1 MLCIAGFDGYFKH
14 VNPAWE
20 RTLGWTAEELTSR
33 PWTDFVHPDDLEST
47 VAEAA
52 KQTEQGLEVISF
64 ENRYRAKDGTYHWL
78 LWSSRPSAERGEMHA
93 VARDISERKQSEQA
107 LVQLNQD
114 LETRVSERTAEAESR
129 ASQAEEARRELAQR
143 EEQIRTGADRMRSFL
158 QQMPIAA
165 AVVGRDMRY
174 LFLTDRFRT
183 EYGLQDVNVFTISHT
198 DIFPDQDERWKTILA
213 GCLAGEAQASDEER
227 FTVQG
232 GRHEWLRWRADPWRL
247 QTGEIAG
254 MLLYV
259 ETITAR
265 KEAEDRVQR
274 TSVDLARSNAEMEA
288 FTYSVSH
295 DLKEPLR
302 TIEAFSQFLLE
313 DYADRLDDEGRDY
326 LLKLARASAR
336 MKQLIEDLLALSRI
350 GRRDE
355 RTSSC
360 DVGRVLSDI
369 LEGMRATVDERSARV
384 EVQEGLPHVVGSP
397 ARIEQIFGNLISNAI
412 KFNRSDAP
420 SVEVGLRELTS
431 SHAVFFVRDNGIG
444 IEPEYHERIFGIFQ
458 RLQRREEFEGTGAGL
473 AIVKRAVET
482 LGGTIAV
489 ESDGSSGTTF
499 IVSLPLAAAG
509 EERQAA

>member
-1 MLCIAGFDGYFKH
+1 
-14 VNPAWE
+14 
-20 RTLGWTAEELTSR
+20 
-33 PWTDFVHPDDLEST
+33 
-47 VAEAA
+47 
-52 KQTEQGLEVISF
+52 
-64 ENRYRAKDGTYHWL
+64 
-78 LWSSRPSAERGEMHA
+78 
-93 VARDISERKQSEQA
+93 
-107 LVQLNQD
+107 
-114 LETRVSERTAEAESR
+114 
-129 ASQAEEARRELAQR
+129 
-143 EEQIRTGADRMRSFL
+143 
-158 QQMPIAA
+158 MPIAA

-183 EYGLQDVNVFTISHT
+183 EYGLQDLNVFTISHT

-247 QTGEIAG
+247 QTGEIWG

-326 LLKLARASAR
+326 LLKLAKASAR

-355 RTSSC
+355 RTSST
-360 DVGRVLSDI
+360 DVGRTVSDI
-369 LEGMRATVDERSARV
+369 VDGMRVTIEEHAATVQVARQLPRVCGSA
-384 EVQEGLPHVVGSP
+384 
-397 ARIEQIFGNLISNAI
+397 ARLEQIFGNLIGNAI
-412 KFNRSDAP
+412 KFNRAP
-420 SVEVGLRELTS
+420 SPLVEVGLREQTAT
-431 SHAVFFVRDNGIG
+431 HAVLFVRDNGIG
-444 IEPEYHERIFGIFQ
+444 IAPEYHERIFGIFQ
-458 RLQRREEFEGTGAGL
+458 RLHRREEYEGTGAGL

-482 LGGTIAV
+482 LGGTIEV
-489 ESDGSSGTTF
+489 ESDGVAGTTF
-499 IVSLPLAAAG
+499 IVTLPLATAG